1 MKNKNEFLKSL
12 SNSIL
17 LFALF
22 AIVTMMSC
30 QKTNLEE
37 TTTTQTI
44 ETTSIDFLAV
54 QKTILEY
61 VFKLEVKGLT
71 EAQIEENYNELIQAF
86 PAEEQATLEK
96 IVEEALIKQLEVPA
110 SAGVRSS
117 SETLSNG
124 MADDGFGRSVFTV
137 GNKVY
142 VGAAGEQKVFEYA
155 KTGGSYSLVGEITP
169 TGASDDFGYHVSV
182 SGSWMAVSAPD
193 FGQPFG
199 RPGQVFLFKKQGNS
213 WVQKDVL
220 NGPVGEDNFGGDGV
234 VLQGTK
240 LAVTSRGTGFPSPG
254 GTISVY
260 KKSGN
265 SWTLDGSI
273 YRPTFDWLA
282 IDMNESGTRIA
293 GTGFV
298 GNFAGDVRASV
309 FVKSGSDW
317 VLEDDVFVIP
327 PTPFA
332 FAIPRD
338 VAIDGNH
345 MVLTALL
352 PGSTQWVFGNN
363 GGDWELEQELNHP
376 AGLPFTNR
384 LVDMHGGKIVIGA
397 ASQNNFL
404 PDAVHVFEQSGGGWD
419 YTESL
424 SGDGD
429 DAILWSVAISGN
441 TIVAGLPGTG
451 FPPPAAPG
459 KVLVFD

>member
-1 MKNKNEFLKSL
+1 MKKNLFRLSALQFLFFAFGAM
-12 SNSIL
+12 
-17 LFALF
+17 LF
-22 AIVTMMSC
+22 ITSC
-30 QKTNLEE
+30 QKASLQE
-37 TTTTQTI
+37 TTNEQSVEITTV
-44 ETTSIDFLAV
+44 DFLTV

-61 VFKLEVKGLT
+61 VFRIETKDLT
-71 EAQIEENYNELIQAF
+71 DAQIDENYNELIKTI
-86 PAEEQATLEK
+86 PIDEQEALVK
-96 IVEEALIKQLEVPA
+96 IVEEALIKQLEIPA
-110 SAGVRSS
+110 SAGIRSS

-124 MADDGFGRSVFTV
+124 IAQDDFGRSVFTV

-142 VGAAGEQKVFEYA
+142 VGAPGEQKVFEYK

-169 TGASDDFGYHVSV
+169 TGMSDDFGYHVSV

-220 NGPVGEDNFGGDGV
+220 NGPAGEVNFGGDGL
-234 VLQGTK
+234 VLQGTT
-240 LAVTSRGTGFPSPG
+240 LATVSRGTGFPSPG

-265 SWTLDGSI
+265 NWTLDGSI
-273 YRPTFDWLA
+273 FRPTFDWLA

-298 GNFAGDVRASV
+298 GNFAGNVRASI

-317 VLEDDVFVIP
+317 VLEDDVFVTSP
-327 PTPFA
+327 VPFGVA
-332 FAIPRD
+332 LPRD
-338 VAIDGNH
+338 IAIDGNQ
-345 MVLTALL
+345 MVLTALI
-352 PGSTQWVFGNN
+352 PGSTHWVFNNN

-384 LVDMHGGKIVIGA
+384 WADMHGGKIVIGA
-397 ASQNNFL
+397 ASGNNFL
-404 PDAVHVFEQSGGGWD
+404 PDAVHVFEQSGGTWD

-429 DAILWSVAISGN
+429 DAIMWSVAISGN

-451 FPPPAAPG
+451 FPPTVASG
-459 KVLVFD
+459 KVVVFD